1 MENITM
7 LNEMAEK
14 IIHMMDDLKSQGQ
27 KGYYAKFDDINYVLI
42 MMSNLSVKLNL
53 NNKDDVA
60 VEAINQHYWDLSQQ
74 LKAMC
79 IGITLAG
86 GDTDM
91 LVNIDSILSI
101 DGTHQQE
108 FTRFHHFLW
117 WDKDNLHVQVDK
129 VKWHCKQNF
138 TKIKIGKACNLPKND
153 QRLIDAGIV

>member
-1 MENITM
+1 MENTTM
-7 LNEMAEK
+7 VNEMAEK
-14 IIHMMDDLKSQGQ
+14 IIHHLDELKSQSQGQ

-42 MMSNLSVKLNL
+42 MMSNLSVKLN
-53 NNKDDVA
+53 KDD

-74 LKAMC
+74 IKAMYL
-79 IGITLAG
+79 GITLAG

-117 WDKDNLHVQVDK
+117 WDKDNLHAQVDK